1 MNILMI
7 TPAPPRSRHGNRV
20 TALRWARMLEKLG
33 HRVRLAQS
41 YRGEPCDL
49 LIALHA
55 QRSHGAM
62 AEYRRRH
69 PGDPLVLVLTGTDLY
84 RDLPESA
91 EAQESL
97 RMATRM
103 VTLQDLAAEELPRA
117 LRGKV
122 RVILQSAEPLPG
134 AVRPAVRDFGVCV
147 IGHLR
152 EVKDPFRAALAAR
165 GLPES
170 SRVRILHA
178 GKAMDASMARRAGK
192 EQKANPRYR
201 WMGELPR
208 WRVRRLMGRSR
219 LMVLSSRMEGGA
231 NVISEAAAAG
241 LPVLASHIPGSAGLL
256 GSDFPGFFP
265 VGDTDAL
272 LRLLLRA
279 ESDGKF
285 LAGLQRHMEHI
296 APQFQPGRELN
307 AWKSLL
313 DELIII

>member
-1 MNILMI
+1 MNILML

-33 HRVRLAQS
+33 HRVRLGQS
-41 YRGEPCDL
+41 YQGEPCDL

-55 QRSHGAM
+55 RRSHGAM

-69 PGDPLVLVLTGTDLY
+69 PGGPLVLVLTGTDLY

-91 EAQESL
+91 DAQESL
-97 RMATRM
+97 RMATIM
-103 VTLQDLAAEELPRA
+103 VTLQDLAARELPRS

-122 RVILQSAEPLPG
+122 RVILQSAEPLPRTL
-134 AVRPAVRDFGVCV
+134 RPAVREFAVCV

-165 GLPES
+165 GLPEC
-170 SRVRILHA
+170 SRIRIIHA
-178 GKAMDASMARRAGK
+178 GKAMDASMARQAGK
-192 EQKANPRYR
+192 EQRINPRYC

-241 LPVLASHIPGSAGLL
+241 LPVLASRIPGSAGLL
-256 GSDFPGFFP
+256 GADYPGFFP

-272 LRLLLRA
+272 SRLLLRA
-279 ESDGKF
+279 ERDGDF
-285 LAGLQRHMEHI
+285 LAGLQRHMLRI
-296 APQFQPGRELN
+296 APRFQPCRELN

-313 DELIII
+313 DELAID

>member
-1 MNILMI
+1 MKIIMV
-7 TPAPPRSRHGNRV
+7 TPAPPRSLYGNRV
-20 TALRWARMLEKLG
+20 TALRWVRLLEKLG
-33 HRVRLAQS
+33 HRVRLTQS
-41 YRGEPCDL
+41 YQGESCDL

-55 QRSHGAM
+55 RRSHGAM

-69 PGDPLVLVLTGTDLY
+69 PGAPLVLVLTGTDLY
-84 RDLPESA
+84 RDLPENT

-103 VTLQDLAAEELPRA
+103 VILQELAAKELPRA
-117 LRGKV
+117 LREKV
-122 RVILQSAEPLPG
+122 RVILQSAEPLPR
-134 AVRPAVRDFGVCV
+134 ALRPALRDFGVCV

-170 SRVRILHA
+170 SRIRILHA
-178 GKAMDASMARRAGK
+178 GKAMDASMAGLAGK
-192 EQKANPRYR
+192 EQKTNPRYR

-231 NVISEAAAAG
+231 NVLSEAAAAG
-241 LPVLASHIPGSAGLL
+241 LPVLASRIPGSIGLL
-256 GSDFPGFFP
+256 GADYPGFFP

-272 LRLLLRA
+272 LRLMLRT
-279 ESDGKF
+279 ESDGIF
-285 LAGLQRHMEHI
+285 LAGLQRHMERI
-296 APQFQPGRELN
+296 APRFRPGRELK

-313 DELIII
+313 DELKII